1 MKNLMAQTLR
11 LSLNLLDPGAHRKQI
26 LRVESENLG
35 RMEKSFSE
43 TIARVFFYLLRMREI
58 SGLLS

>member
-1 MKNLMAQTLR
+1 MKDLMAQTLR

-35 RMEKSFSE
+35 SVEKYFSE
-43 TIARVFFYLLRMREI
+43 TVA
-58 SGLLS
+58 